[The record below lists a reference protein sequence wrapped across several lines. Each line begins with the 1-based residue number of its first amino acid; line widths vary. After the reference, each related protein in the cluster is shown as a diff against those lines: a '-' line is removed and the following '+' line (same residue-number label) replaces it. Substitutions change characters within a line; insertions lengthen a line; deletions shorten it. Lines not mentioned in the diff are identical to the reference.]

1 MKFIPSIGPAKAG
14 VILIYQGSTFRK
26 PFTWSLVDNKTN
38 TRTPVDL
45 TGCLIRMQLRKE
57 RCGDVLVDFKDEG
70 FISITDPQQGQWEI
84 HVPAD
89 ISANFT
95 FERGVFDIEVE
106 FPDGEVVRVVEG
118 AIVIKP
124 EVTR

>member
-1 MKFIPSIGPAKAG
+1 
-14 VILIYQGSTFRK
+14 
-26 PFTWSLVDNKTN
+26 
-38 TRTPVDL
+38 
-45 TGCLIRMQLRKE
+45 MQLRKE